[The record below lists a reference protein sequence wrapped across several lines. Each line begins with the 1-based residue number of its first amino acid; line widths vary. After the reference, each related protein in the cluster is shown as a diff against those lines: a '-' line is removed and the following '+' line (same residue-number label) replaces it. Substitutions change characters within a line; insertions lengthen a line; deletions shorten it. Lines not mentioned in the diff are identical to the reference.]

1 MTIKKAFEAE
11 KFDLYLAPGEG
22 LYLNR
27 MTFETYN
34 NRRQKNNER
43 TVELDEAGEQRIL
56 KFREYLE
63 SQILHH

>member
-1 MTIKKAFEAE
+1 
-11 KFDLYLAPGEG
+11 
-22 LYLNR
+22 

-43 TVELDEAGEQRIL
+43 MVDLSEAAEERIL

-63 SQILHH
+63 SQILHHEV